1 MDGYLLWEYPSRWSI
16 SGQIQLQQHQKGPTV
31 DRSWDRSDNSCAS
44 EWLYWRKYKICTPA
58 AGIEKW
64 ENEEREAALQPLW
77 SVQAVG
83 RRCSRQRTDAPCSPR
98 ETHGGAGCPT
108 VYQAPSWRSSRLH
121 IAMLEQC
128 LKSFGPS
135 GMSLGRMALCGVA
148 PCKAGVERD
157 HEGVQKWRTVGRPR
171 PPFTCTAQG
180 EGGSRG

>member
-148 PCKAGVERD
+148 PCRAGVERD
-157 HEGVQKWRTVGRPR
+157 HEGVAKMQHCGQTTAPIHLHSSGGRR
-171 PPFTCTAQG
+171 
-180 EGGSRG
+180 